1 MVAAT
6 MGPVS
11 AQSSDAARR
20 DYFRAVSGFFN
31 LPAGEV
37 AILGDWGIPPDEIP
51 VVLFMARRAGVSPEA
66 LLALRDGGQSWS
78 ALAGRYRVTAAAL
91 HLPVGDDAPT
101 GGLSAVYEQY
111 RNRPVGE
118 WGAIELTD
126 ADIIALVNVRVIS
139 QSLRLPTDHVI
150 ARVGTTATFVDLY
163 AALKR

>member
-6 MGPVS
+6 MSPVS

-20 DYFRAVSGFFN
+20 DYFRAVASFFN

-66 LLALRDGGQSWS
+66 LLALRDAGQSWS
-78 ALAGRYRVTAAAL
+78 VLAGRYRVTAAAL

-101 GGLSAVYEQY
+101 GSLSGVYEQY
-111 RNRPVGE
+111 RTLPVGE
-118 WGAIELTD
+118 WGTIQLAD
-126 ADIIALVNVRVIS
+126 ADVVALVNVRIIS
-139 QSLRLPTDHVI
+139 QSLPLPAERVI
-150 ARVGTTATFVDLY
+150 ARAGTTDTFVDLY